1 MLSSITYCVAL
12 IETSQITFQ
21 GGGSSAKTNVARGTL
36 LLACPPVT
44 FLTDD
49 VSSKTLVNCAGWTQ
63 TLPTLDTLRPGCLLL
78 DPIAHSGLHFRHLL
92 PEPPELLEHPLQ
104 EVRAGHGL
112 DLVHL
117 PLPVGGHLRSHL
129 KLSLS
134 VQDVGVKKLVVG

>member
-36 LLACPPVT
+36 LYACPLVT
-44 FLTDD
+44 VLADD
-49 VSSKTLVNCAGWTQ
+49 VSSKALVNRTRWTQ
-63 TLPTLDTLRPGCLLL
+63 TLPTLDALRPGCLLL
-78 DPIAHSGLHFRHLL
+78 DLVAHSSLHFRHLL
-92 PEPPELLEHPLQ
+92 PESPKLLENPLQ

-117 PLPVGGHLRSHL
+117 PLPVGGDLRSHL
-129 KLSLS
+129 KLPLS
-134 VQDVGVKKLVVG
+134 VQDV